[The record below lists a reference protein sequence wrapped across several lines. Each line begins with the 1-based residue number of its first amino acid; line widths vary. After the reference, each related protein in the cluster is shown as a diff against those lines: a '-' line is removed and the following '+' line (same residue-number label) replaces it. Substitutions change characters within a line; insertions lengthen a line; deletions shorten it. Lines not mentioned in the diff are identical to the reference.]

1 MSEAELTYG
10 PYDIE
15 LTDIPGL
22 GPKSADTLKEGGI
35 STPGNLMEAT
45 LAEIEGI
52 GLTRSTAKKLR
63 EGVLSLFPDYYSSFI
78 EEQTLVRAG
87 LISAPVTP
95 QTELEKRMVEASE
108 RRLELEEQVGADAWR
123 LGTILGLNKISGE
136 GAKDALITLGDAAD
150 KAGENILKTFGLGE
164 EPPVNPYANMTQ
176 DDYLKLSSEGFS
188 GSTAPG
194 YSMPAPVIIQDQS
207 VRQGGNQNTTINQM
221 NTPVESHDTSWYQRR
236 AAIGLG
242 F

>member
-78 EEQTLVRAG
+78 EEQTLEDIEGIGPTTAN
-87 LISAPVTP
+87 S
-95 QTELEKRMVEASE
+95 
-108 RRLELEEQVGADAWR
+108 WR
-123 LGTILGLNKISGE
+123 
-136 GAKDALITLGDAAD
+136 
-150 KAGENILKTFGLGE
+150 
-164 EPPVNPYANMTQ
+164 
-176 DDYLKLSSEGFS
+176 
-188 GSTAPG
+188 
-194 YSMPAPVIIQDQS
+194 
-207 VRQGGNQNTTINQM
+207 
-221 NTPVESHDTSWYQRR
+221 
-236 AAIGLG
+236 
-242 F
+242 